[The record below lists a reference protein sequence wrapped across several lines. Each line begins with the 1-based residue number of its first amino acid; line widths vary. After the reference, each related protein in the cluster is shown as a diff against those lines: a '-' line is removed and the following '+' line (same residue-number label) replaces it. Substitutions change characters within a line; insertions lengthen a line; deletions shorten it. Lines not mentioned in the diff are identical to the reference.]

1 MLLFFCECTCDFV
14 FWFGFG
20 FRSESMLRCSLSPNP
35 LSSSMHPFPYTL
47 MHLAKR
53 LANLRSTINNACMQN
68 ARLLGMGI
76 KGFFSFSFLKI
87 NHFWKYNLCRKRFL
101 FHEFP
106 ESIFFFV
113 CLVAWL
119 ECKLTGTAYRHGKV
133 NSFICVLRSMKMN
146 QQK

>member
-1 MLLFFCECTCDFV
+1 MWFCILV
-14 FWFGFG
+14 RFWVQIRKHAQMFTLTKPTIIINAPFSIHSHAS
-20 FRSESMLRCSLSPNP
+20 SEASCQ
-35 LSSSMHPFPYTL
+35 
-47 MHLAKR
+47 LAKHYQQ
-53 LANLRSTINNACMQN
+53 CMHAKCKTAGN
-68 ARLLGMGI
+68 GNKRI
-76 KGFFSFSFLKI
+76 FSFSFLKI